1 MPNLINLI
9 VGSLAAVLLVS
20 SVLIASISTV
30 NYAPVPFDL
39 FATSTPIYRIALYLA
54 MMFMTI
60 DENLIALS
68 IPGVGRWWEAMFN
81 LLITSGLL
89 ALIVYYLP
97 FQLRLANEIRA
108 AFTAVLW
115 WTSAVTFV
123 VVNMNVKNGFVA
135 PIMDYI
141 LLAGMTLDFSSFSVI
156 SRC

>member
-9 VGSLAAVLLVS
+9 VGSIAAVLLVG
-20 SVLIASISTV
+20 SVLIASIATV
-30 NYAPVPFDL
+30 NYVPVPFDL
-39 FATSTPIYRIALYLA
+39 FATSTPIYRIGLYLA

-68 IPGVGRWWEAMFN
+68 IPGVGRWWEALFN

-89 ALIVYYLP
+89 ALVVYYLP
-97 FQLRLANEIRA
+97 FQLRLGNEIRA
-108 AFTAVLW
+108 ALTAVLW

-123 VVNMNVKNGFVA
+123 VVNMNVKSGYVS

-141 LLAGMTLDFSSFSVI
+141 LLAGKAFGY
-156 SRC
+156 